1 MNFYPRKVYG
11 IYVLFIYLPILITT
25 SHHHFPPS
33 LSRSRCLMHAYS
45 NLGLAGTRTDV
56 EKSMRACVRKWIY
69 AYIYIYI
76 NQTWKYVGGDACYV
90 IISLSLSSRASL
102 CFVFKQEI
110 ATRGDGCWC

>member
-11 IYVLFIYLPILITT
+11 TCVLFIYLPILITT

-33 LSRSRCLMHAYS
+33 LSRSRVSDARVLETQQ
-45 NLGLAGTRTDV
+45 LGTRTDG

-69 AYIYIYI
+69 AYIDTYI